1 MAYNPP
7 QNFLDFDN
15 DIFLG
20 ATSSLSSPMGNAA
33 SNEADT
39 YDSFDIEDSKAS
51 LLESLKA
58 VNDPSTS

>member
-20 ATSSLSSPMGNAA
+20 AASSLSSPLANTTNNDG
-33 SNEADT
+33 DT
-39 YDSFDIEDSKAS
+39 YDLEDSKAS
-51 LLESLKA
+51 LLESLNA
-58 VNDPSTS
+58 VNDSLASS